1 MKAIVVFTAYF
12 THKART
18 CIYISSWTGRHRQLS
33 DIELHTT
40 YIYIYIEQTFSYE
53 AKNSKNAT
61 HAANAA
67 FIHAHARTISVKSLV
82 IVLDGISFVDVF
94 FVEAT
99 FPPLFARFVS
109 TSGLEGDAGG
119 ARCAPSLC
127 IAYNAHAKTKGVTA
141 SPLRREE
148 YAPIAVAA
156 NAVPI
161 AANICTLADPTFAT
175 TVLRLIPQAHTI
187 HAKCVLNGTETKLL
201 SFEKLPFTSNTLS
214 FAIHS
219 ANASAPKTN
228 ALIQCLF
235 GSSVQSLKVKHH
247 ADCKTF
253 ASAKNPVAFAAN
265 VSSLVLKNDDRVTH
279 EFAGK

>member
-40 YIYIYIEQTFSYE
+40 YIYIYISTNFFLRSEELEERDARGERGVYTRTRSYDIGKEFGDRLGRYFVRRRVLRRSDFS
-53 AKNSKNAT
+53 
-61 HAANAA
+61 AA
-67 FIHAHARTISVKSLV
+67 
-82 IVLDGISFVDVF
+82 
-94 FVEAT
+94 
-99 FPPLFARFVS
+99 FARFVS

-161 AANICTLADPTFAT
+161 AANICTLSPT
-175 TVLRLIPQAHTI
+175 RLSRQP
-187 HAKCVLNGTETKLL
+187 C
-201 SFEKLPFTSNTLS
+201 
-214 FAIHS
+214 
-219 ANASAPKTN
+219 
-228 ALIQCLF
+228 
-235 GSSVQSLKVKHH
+235 
-247 ADCKTF
+247 
-253 ASAKNPVAFAAN
+253 
-265 VSSLVLKNDDRVTH
+265 
-279 EFAGK
+279 

>member
-1 MKAIVVFTAYF
+1 MKAIIVFTAYF

-33 DIELHTT
+33 DIELH
-40 YIYIYIEQTFSYE
+40 IYIEQTFSYE
-53 AKNSKNAT
+53 AKKSKNAT
-61 HAANAA
+61 HAA

-82 IVLDGISFVDVF
+82 IVLDGISFVDAF

-99 FPPLFARFVS
+99 FPPLFAGFVS

-127 IAYNAHAKTKGVTA
+127 IAYNAHAKTKGVAA

-175 TVLRLIPQAHTI
+175 RQP
-187 HAKCVLNGTETKLL
+187 C
-201 SFEKLPFTSNTLS
+201 
-214 FAIHS
+214 
-219 ANASAPKTN
+219 
-228 ALIQCLF
+228 
-235 GSSVQSLKVKHH
+235 
-247 ADCKTF
+247 
-253 ASAKNPVAFAAN
+253 
-265 VSSLVLKNDDRVTH
+265 
-279 EFAGK
+279 